1 MDFFK
6 RFCCSPSIALY
17 DGWRYRPRLDC
28 LDGLDAMIDVD
39 DTRMSSLTHPHRPSH
54 PASFDFSIRTK
65 KYIRF
70 FGTAD
75 PDPTSLAH
83 NMHLRP
89 TPSKVRC
96 TKWSGL
102 ICSRSPSYNFFRNNW
117 ARISRL
123 ERCSQRISSHS
134 CQLSISIL
142 TNKWE
147 QGICKEPHKRINGN
161 CFNAR
166 SSVGHLRLMCFI
178 SIWSFLALKTDAC
191 LNYEDCSH

>member
-1 MDFFK
+1 MT
-6 RFCCSPSIALY
+6 RACHRSLIPIAHPIPRPSIFRFELKN
-17 DGWRYRPRLDC
+17 
-28 LDGLDAMIDVD
+28 I
-39 DTRMSSLTHPHRPSH
+39 
-54 PASFDFSIRTK
+54 FDFSGR
-65 KYIRF
+65 R
-70 FGTAD
+70 TAD
-75 PDPTSLAH
+75 PTRPSPTTCICD
-83 NMHLRP
+83 RP
-89 TPSKVRC
+89 PQKFDALNEV
-96 TKWSGL
+96 
-102 ICSRSPSYNFFRNNW
+102 SPSYNFFRNNW